1 MKFITETTLKRH
13 KKVIYKIKRL
23 SSIFLIVFVA
33 LASVA
38 SSFFVYP
45 VQKVQAADCADPVAP
60 EVLVIDKPE
69 LDPGL
74 NEKLRYYVSYKPAV
88 PAEQCK
94 TIGVTFR
101 IYIYDSVT
109 SNLPATG
116 YTTYQEREG
125 RWNEGKG
132 IYEGGG
138 EIETGLWTQF
148 TNGGYIYAYVDE
160 KGDGVFT
167 VSEQVG
173 PYQGFS
179 LKNGSGPHQTPPD
192 FPIINT
198 AEGYTTFELN
208 SFGISITSL
217 AKEYRVAMDKPTEV
231 NLRYKL
237 AWEDPSKAPALGSS
251 YLNVN
256 DSPNPDPEMRAV
268 YAGYHYKGNKLDCL
282 GGKVTIASPI
292 NPNCEEG
299 DLNKSGGTRSN
310 QLPTSV
316 LEDIKIPFD
325 TIKAKITEQ
334 PVAGKPAK
342 VSIML
347 FPIID
352 LDYSNFTTIACPSC
366 LNTDKALSNRPLELT
381 VTIFATEEELNN
393 TPCTESPD
401 PAHLRECGGEVTATG
416 TDTTSA
422 ADKGSTAN
430 AVVDFIAK
438 VIGTIL
444 WFIQVLIFNI
454 FASVILPLLVAL
466 LSIRTYTDAFA
477 LVILPGWELLRNL
490 ANIFFIVVLLVIGLA
505 TLFRV
510 SKYQYRTLLVHLIL
524 AALLV
529 NFSLII
535 TQSVV
540 AVAETVQHQ
549 FLPEEDK
556 GIAIRVIANK
566 LMIPPLEQGNLT
578 PAEFTVKGRLS
589 DSLSRLIFPFFYLS
603 LSIMAFI
610 VMTSLVFFVLIRML
624 VIWVLLMTS
633 PLAFVAW
640 ILPDTKQWTSKWM
653 GYLLKYA
660 FFVTILAFFLN
671 ISATVAQKQAG
682 VLKGLYQ
689 VNESSSL
696 ADFLSRIATNI
707 FVMGFL
713 VAGIYVAQS
722 SGVIGAKT
730 LGKYAKMGGQLPFKA
745 LAGAGKLA
753 GSGAKALGERGFEGI
768 QNVTGITMDPREIKK
783 GKEMWKAERA
793 KEKAERLR
801 QRKLGE
807 NTWAGKAFGSGFGA
821 AVASPEQMF
830 ENLGS
835 AKGAKTMLKKITGR
849 RDKLKEKEEA
859 AKQRAEG
866 VRDIMT
872 EDEREYLGEE
882 LDRLKSEHSQGGIQH
897 GNDGAKELSDQ
908 IDGELD
914 KIQKQK
920 QELAKGSDPDKLEKN
935 KKLDQ
940 QKQAWEKA
948 KEELEKSDEG
958 EVDVG
963 AIKQGLEAIDGTV
976 AAEFVKKAEAIKDHL
991 PESKNNTKEI
1001 ENLEKSMKKDD
1012 ELRVANGFSEFDSAQ
1027 PPGYV
1032 KFASKEKSD
1041 IDTALSKASEAAR
1054 GMDFKRLMKA
1064 SVETAK
1070 DEAKIEAD
1078 FKDRGIHD
1086 DHGALI
1092 AEFDA
1097 AYGKKNQKDIQ
1108 AVVQRLIASNGYS
1121 GQMLEH
1127 YGYEKSA
1134 LGMREFMKDKM
1145 GIEEKSADKRSLALL
1160 SKLDEIN
1167 RKNGN
1172 HGLGSMTQ
1180 RVGQNIVMRT
1190 VESQAAAYGK
1200 EVANQNTNSFLQ
1212 SPDTNILASEVDKT
1226 SGKTTERLTD
1236 PAVKRIKSMSGSDA
1250 AKLISR
1256 MSPGVRRRI
1265 VKSENYQS
1273 AGFNPTIKAA
1283 LEGRYKK

>member
-1 MKFITETTLKRH
+1 MKFFTETILKRH
-13 KKVIYKIKRL
+13 KKVIYKIKRFT
-23 SSIFLIVFVA
+23 SILLMIFIA

-60 EVLVIDKPE
+60 EVFIIDKPE
-69 LDPGL
+69 LDPAL
-74 NEKLRYYVSYKPAV
+74 NEKLRYYVSYKPA
-88 PAEQCK
+88 ALAAQCK

-101 IYIYDSVT
+101 IYIYDKVSA
-109 SNLPATG
+109 SLPATG

-125 RWNEGKG
+125 RWNEAKG

-148 TNGGYIYAYVDE
+148 TNGGYIFAYVDE
-160 KGDGVFT
+160 KGDGTFT

-173 PYQGFS
+173 PDQGFR
-179 LKNGSGPHQTPPD
+179 LKAGSGPHQTPPD
-192 FPIINT
+192 FPVINT
-198 AEGYTTFELN
+198 AEGYNTFALN

-217 AKEYRVAMDKPTEV
+217 AKEYRIAMDNPTEV

-251 YLNVN
+251 YLDVN
-256 DSPNPDPEMRAV
+256 DTGNPDPVMRAV

-282 GGKVTIASPI
+282 GGKVYIASPI

-299 DLNKSGGTRSN
+299 DLNKSRGTSSN
-310 QLPTSV
+310 QLPTPV

-342 VSIML
+342 VSMML

-352 LDYSNFTTIACPSC
+352 LDYSNLATIVCPSC

-401 PAHLRECGGEVTATG
+401 PAHPQECGGEATATG
-416 TDTTSA
+416 TDTTSP
-422 ADKGSTAN
+422 ADKDSTAN
-430 AVVDFIAK
+430 NIVNFIAK

-444 WFIQVLIFNI
+444 WFIQVLIFTL
-454 FASVILPLLVAL
+454 FAEVILPLLVAL

-490 ANIFFIVVLLVIGLA
+490 ANVFFIVVLLVIGLA

-510 SKYQYRTLLVHLIL
+510 QKYQYRSLLVNLIL

-566 LMIPPLEQGNLT
+566 LMIPPLEQGKIT
-578 PAEFTVKGRLS
+578 PAEFTAQGRLS
-589 DSLSRLIFPFFYLS
+589 DSLSKLIFPFFYLS
-603 LSIMAFI
+603 LAIMAFI
-610 VMTSLVFFVLIRML
+610 VMASLVFFVLVRML

-640 ILPDTKQWTSKWM
+640 ILPDTKQWSSKWFS
-653 GYLLKYA
+653 YLIKYA
-660 FFVTILAFFLN
+660 FFVAIIAFFLN
-671 ISATVAQKQAG
+671 ISAYVSQKQGG
-682 VLKGLYQ
+682 VLLGLYK

-713 VAGIYVAQS
+713 IAGIYFAQS
-722 SGVIGAKT
+722 SSVIGAKT

-753 GSGAKALGERGFEGI
+753 GGGAKALGERGFEGI
-768 QNVTGITMDPREIKK
+768 QNTTGVTLDPREWKK
-783 GKEMWKAERA
+783 GYAKYIAERG
-793 KEKAERLR
+793 KEKEERLR
-801 QRKLGE
+801 ERKLGK
-807 NTWAGKAFGSGFGA
+807 NSWVGKAFGDGVGA
-821 AVASPEQMF
+821 ATASPEQF
-830 ENLGS
+830 LENLAS

-882 LDRLKSEHSQGGIQH
+882 LDRLRSEHNQGGLQH

-908 IDGELD
+908 IDDELD

-920 QELAKGSDPDKLEKN
+920 QELAKGSDPDKANKN
-935 KKLDQ
+935 KELDKQ
-940 QKQAWEKA
+940 AQAWEKA
-948 KEELEKSDEG
+948 KEELEKSDSG
-958 EVDVG
+958 EVDVDE
-963 AIKQGLEAIDGTV
+963 IKKGLEAIDGTV
-976 AAEFVKKAEAIKDHL
+976 AAEFVKKAEAIKDNL
-991 PESKNNTKEI
+991 PESKNNTEEI

-1041 IDTALSKASEAAR
+1041 IDTALSKASQAA
-1054 GMDFKRLMKA
+1054 GEMNFQRLMKA
-1064 SVETAK
+1064 AVETSK

-1108 AVVQRLIASNGYS
+1108 AVVQKLIAANGYT

-1127 YGYEKSA
+1127 YGYDKDA
-1134 LGMREFMKDKM
+1134 LGMRKFMEEKM

-1212 SPDTNILASEVDKT
+1212 SPDTNILASKVNKT
-1226 SGKTTERLTD
+1226 TGKTTERITD
-1236 PAVKRIKSMSGSDA
+1236 PAVKRIKNMSGSDA
-1250 AKLISR
+1250 VKLISR

-1265 VKSENYQS
+1265 VKSENYQT